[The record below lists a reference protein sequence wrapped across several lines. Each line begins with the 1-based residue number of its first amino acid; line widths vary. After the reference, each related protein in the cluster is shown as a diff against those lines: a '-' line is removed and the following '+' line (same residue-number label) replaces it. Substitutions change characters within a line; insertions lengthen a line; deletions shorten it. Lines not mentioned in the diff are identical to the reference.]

1 MNSLIFPP
9 YSTYY
14 DSDLLVLDVRVFYQ
28 LLKVSSQKTK
38 NIEKSTIRDLIKTII
53 TEKGQ

>member
-38 NIEKSTIRDLIKTII
+38 NMEKSTIRDLIKTII